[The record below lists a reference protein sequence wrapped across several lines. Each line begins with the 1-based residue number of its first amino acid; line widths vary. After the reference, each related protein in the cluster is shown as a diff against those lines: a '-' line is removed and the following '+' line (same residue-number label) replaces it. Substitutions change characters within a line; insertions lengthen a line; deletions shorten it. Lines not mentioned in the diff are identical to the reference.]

1 MYIRA
6 PNFATFH
13 FCHVSDEELEGKKA
27 PVLDGSKNL
36 QGDSLVNNYSDDM
49 KDSSPVNST
58 ALEYEDIS
66 DNEFISDIDS
76 LDADLLTD
84 NYDYDVMTTS
94 VYGYLPT
101 DEDVNNM
108 STKKDHQMTVDSPE
122 TGHES
127 VTKYSHSNDH
137 FAWSSGD
144 QMTKSVDGTLNM
156 MPSHKVEDQM
166 TKSADFLDK
175 SEESCRGFYLESG
188 SRKISTR

>member
-1 MYIRA
+1 MCIRA

-13 FCHVSDEELEGKKA
+13 FCHVSDEELESKTA
-27 PVLDGSKNL
+27 QEDGLENLKN
-36 QGDSLVNNYSDDM
+36 DTLVNSNSDDI
-49 KDSSPVNST
+49 KDLSAVHNT
-58 ALEYEDIS
+58 ALDYEDIS

-84 NYDYDVMTTS
+84 NFDYDVMTTS

-108 STKKDHQMTVDSPE
+108 SSTKGHQMTVDGQE

-127 VTKYSHSNDH
+127 VAKYSH
-137 FAWSSGD
+137 FVWSSGD
-144 QMTKSVDGTLNM
+144 QMTKSVDTTLTM
-156 MPSHKVEDQM
+156 KTGHKLDDQM

-175 SEESCRGFYLESG
+175 AEEPCRGFYLGSG
-188 SRKISTR
+188 SRKISSR

>member
-1 MYIRA
+1 MCIRA

-13 FCHVSDEELEGKKA
+13 FCHVSDEELESKTA
-27 PVLDGSKNL
+27 HEDGIEN
-36 QGDSLVNNYSDDM
+36 DTLVNNNSDNI
-49 KDSSPVNST
+49 KDLSAVQST

-84 NYDYDVMTTS
+84 NFDYDVMTTS

-108 STKKDHQMTVDSPE
+108 SSTTGHQMTVDGQE
-122 TGHES
+122 TGYES
-127 VTKYSHSNDH
+127 VAKYGH
-137 FAWSSGD
+137 FVWSSGD
-144 QMTKSVDGTLNM
+144 QMTKSVDTTLTM
-156 MPSHKVEDQM
+156 KTDHKLDDQM

-175 SEESCRGFYLESG
+175 AEEPCRGFYLGSG
-188 SRKISTR
+188 SRKISSR